1 MTVLIER
8 LKAARRVSAPLI
20 AIETADAAA
29 TIRTVVEG
37 LNGGTPAVAWDV
49 ANGMLALNDAGQDA
63 MKTVDVDQTQMSEF
77 GCVRQAEALSA
88 GCILFAHWDRKFWES
103 PPTVQQVWNL
113 RDKFKADQ
121 RTLVLL
127 DRSFSIPDKLQGEI
141 VILEDPLPSAE
152 QISGIVD
159 RVVETHNKNAAEA
172 RGLSK
177 KKIPDADLDER
188 TRQKCIDMARGMH
201 DGQAELL
208 LQMCLGKDGKMDLT
222 ALAERQRKIIEQ
234 VEGLTVFRDAGSFAD
249 VGGLDALKEYVTM
262 LMNGRNAPK
271 LIVWLDEIGTT
282 GLGNR
287 SDLSGVN
294 QSTEGHLLQFL
305 QDNDVYGI
313 LLAGIPGTGKSQ
325 FCKAIG
331 GEFDRVVIRLDLDA
345 CKGSLVGES
354 LHPDEEIYVCR
365 RKGGF
370 DFERMPI
377 SVFHERFKAGDQDWY
392 TWTYS
397 DTCGAEIGRV
407 TNTFQHVRKERFL
420 RVTTRSGRSVVV
432 TEGHSL
438 FTRRK
443 MVNPAAVNMEL
454 EEATAEQRQE
464 AGRAVGHYTDEPVL
478 IPAVAKDLRVGDRI
492 AVARN
497 LHSCKNST
505 HSVQFGECELHPT
518 EEIAEWFGV
527 WAADGSYSK
536 GNARVSLGYN
546 DQEIIDRLMSNFGAD
561 AFSVYSKE
569 GINAWDVFVRDGHWL
584 NTAMR
589 IAGMKGR
596 SRTKRIP
603 AWLFGCSSS
612 IIGAF
617 LRGYFSGDGSIS
629 GHVIEASTMSKK
641 LAEDVMLAL
650 ARLGIFA
657 RMRKRYCK
665 PKKLSIARP
674 DYRTPEG
681 WQYRVCISK
690 ASQVLRFATKVGFIQ
705 SYKQEAAMK
714 LIAERGVRKYKAG
727 RVFNAVVW
735 DEVESIEEVD
745 GPGFSYDI
753 SVEGTEKFVAGGII
767 VHNSEAKLRSAT
779 RVIKACADEA
789 GSMLWIATANSTDG
803 LSGAMLNRF
812 VDTYY
817 FSLPTRQERQPIWD
831 VWLAKKGLDDKPY
844 QDDEGWNG
852 RNIAQC
858 VSKAWRTNL
867 PIAEA
872 AKWITPVSLTDAEEI
887 KRLDERAD
895 GRYLSATT
903 PGLYRRPRQTG
914 GGRRV
919 EL

>member
-29 TIRTVVEG
+29 TIKLVVEG
-37 LNGGTPAVAWDV
+37 LNGGTAAVVWDV
-49 ANGMLALNDAGQDA
+49 ANGMLALNDQGQDA
-63 MKTVDVDQTQMSEF
+63 MQRVDAQQTEMSEF
-77 GCVRQAEALSA
+77 GCVRQAEALEA
-88 GCILFAHWDRKFWES
+88 GCILFAHWDRKFWDS

-127 DRSFSIPDKLQGEI
+127 DRAFTIPDKLQGEI
-141 VILEDPLPSAE
+141 VILEDPLPGAE

-172 RGLSK
+172 RGSSK

-188 TRQKCIDMARGMH
+188 TRQKCVDMARGMH

-222 ALAERQRKIIEQ
+222 ALAERQRKIVEQ
-234 VEGLTVFRDAGSFAD
+234 VDGLTVFRDAGNFAD
-249 VGGLDALKEYVTM
+249 VGGLEALKEYVTM

-354 LHPDEEIYVCR
+354 
-365 RKGGF
+365 
-370 DFERMPI
+370 
-377 SVFHERFKAGDQDWY
+377 
-392 TWTYS
+392 
-397 DTCGAEIGRV
+397 
-407 TNTFQHVRKERFL
+407 
-420 RVTTRSGRSVVV
+420 
-432 TEGHSL
+432 
-438 FTRRK
+438 
-443 MVNPAAVNMEL
+443 
-454 EEATAEQRQE
+454 
-464 AGRAVGHYTDEPVL
+464 
-478 IPAVAKDLRVGDRI
+478 
-492 AVARN
+492 
-497 LHSCKNST
+497 
-505 HSVQFGECELHPT
+505 
-518 EEIAEWFGV
+518 
-527 WAADGSYSK
+527 
-536 GNARVSLGYN
+536 
-546 DQEIIDRLMSNFGAD
+546 
-561 AFSVYSKE
+561 
-569 GINAWDVFVRDGHWL
+569 
-584 NTAMR
+584 
-589 IAGMKGR
+589 
-596 SRTKRIP
+596 
-603 AWLFGCSSS
+603 
-612 IIGAF
+612 
-617 LRGYFSGDGSIS
+617 
-629 GHVIEASTMSKK
+629 
-641 LAEDVMLAL
+641 
-650 ARLGIFA
+650 
-657 RMRKRYCK
+657 
-665 PKKLSIARP
+665 
-674 DYRTPEG
+674 
-681 WQYRVCISK
+681 
-690 ASQVLRFATKVGFIQ
+690 
-705 SYKQEAAMK
+705 
-714 LIAERGVRKYKAG
+714 
-727 RVFNAVVW
+727 
-735 DEVESIEEVD
+735 
-745 GPGFSYDI
+745 
-753 SVEGTEKFVAGGII
+753 
-767 VHNSEAKLRSAT
+767 EAKLRAAT

-831 VWLAKKGLDDKPY
+831 VWLSKKRLNDKPY

-867 PIAEA
+867 PISEA

-903 PGLYRRPRQTG
+903 PGLYRRPRATG